1 MSSNK
6 NYENCKN
13 CEEYSDNSINN
24 TRLCEGGCGFYGSKN
39 LNYYCSTCSKNQNVL
54 NSDVDNTNVDNT
66 NVDKILI
73 DTDKSV
79 LNENTKTIVIAK
91 KVNKKRKRTRCHMCR
106 KKLPLHMIFK
116 CTDCK
121 TITCSV
127 HRYHEEHN
135 CPMFNKFL
143 ERKNKALKHS
153 MPTIIASKIEKI

>member
-6 NYENCKN
+6 NCKNCKN

-39 LNYYCSTCSKNQNVL
+39 LNYYCSTCSKNQNLL
-54 NSDVDNTNVDNT
+54 NSNIDNT

-79 LNENTKTIVIAK
+79 LNENTDTVVIAK
-91 KVNKKRKRTRCHMCR
+91 KVNKKRKRTRCHICR
-106 KKLPLHMIFK
+106 KKLPLHMIFE

-121 TITCSV
+121 TITCST

-135 CPMFNKFL
+135 CPKFNDFL
-143 ERKNKALKHS
+143 ERKNKALKRS